1 LGEFFGSNLSD
12 AGRAT
17 RNDDRLALHK
27 RIHSVGIFLE
37 KLPVGIRAAVVK
49 EMGKIVVWRAVASVD
64 VAKGFLKA

>member
-1 LGEFFGSNLSD
+1 LGELFTGDLCD
-12 AGRAT
+12 TGRAT
-17 RNDDRLALHK
+17 RNDDRLALHE